1 MIVGGSSWWCS
12 ASAHIIDSIAPAAPK
27 QWPVTDFVDEIASR
41 WAWSPKTCLIA
52 RVSAASPSGVDVPCA
67 LM

>member
-1 MIVGGSSWWCS
+1 MIVGGSSWWWS

-27 QWPVTDFVDEIASR
+27 QCPVTDFVDDTASVR
-41 WAWSPKTCLIA
+41 AWSPKTCLIA
-52 RVSAASPSGVDVPCA
+52 RVSAASPSGVEVPCA

>member
-1 MIVGGSSWWCS
+1 MI
-12 ASAHIIDSIAPAAPK
+12 ASIAPAAPNV
-27 QWPVTDFVDEIASR
+27 WPIIDFVDDTASPY
-41 WAWSPKTCLIA
+41 AWSPKTCLIA